1 VAKIREK
8 EADYVLSVKE
18 NQPETHRDIREYFGL
33 VEEDR
38 GIIRLTM
45 CGVVLVRSTTGG
57 QGDARL

>member
-1 VAKIREK
+1 
-8 EADYVLSVKE
+8 VLSVKE